1 MRTIAL
7 GRDSQ
12 LFRLLRIRRE
22 DYSSLEWA
30 RRCRRV
36 AGLVA
41 DALDSLRQVG
51 YISGYTFH
59 EESSVTITGA
69 IADPWTLDY
78 EP

>member
-22 DYSSLEWA
+22 DYSSADWS

-41 DALDSLRQVG
+41 DALEAFRQAG
-51 YISGYTFH
+51 YIQGYVFH
-59 EESSVTITGA
+59 EESSVTVSGA
-69 IADPWTLDY
+69 VADPWILDY